1 MISRYTLPE
10 MSRIWSEENKFS
22 IWLQIEILAC
32 EAQVELGVV
41 PREAFELIKQKAKFD
56 SARVLEIEET
66 TKHDVIAFLTN
77 VAEYVGPES
86 RYIHL
91 GMTSSD
97 LLDTA
102 LAMQMRQAGLLLVEK
117 LKALREAIRRQALA
131 HKNTLCIGRSH
142 GVHAEPT
149 TFGLK
154 MAIWF
159 AECNRHLERLQ
170 RAIDSVSVGKISGAV
185 GTFAHIDPRVEEY
198 VCKHLDLK
206 PAPVSTQIV
215 QRDRH
220 AEFLNT
226 IALIGAS
233 LEKFA
238 VEIRNLQRTEILE
251 AEEPFGKGQKGS
263 SAMPHKRN
271 PITCERLTGL
281 ARLLRA
287 NAMTALENVALWHER
302 DISHSST
309 ERVILPDSTTLLD
322 YMLHQF
328 TRIAADLQ
336 VYPQNMRRNLERT
349 GGLIFSQQI
358 LLALAQKGMTREEAY
373 RHVQEHAMAVW
384 TDLSEHGKP
393 ASFLERLLGDKTIRQ
408 HLSDHEIRSCF
419 DLNKNLRHVETIYQR
434 LGLRADS

>member
-1 MISRYTLPE
+1 
-10 MSRIWSEENKFS
+10 
-22 IWLQIEILAC
+22 
-32 EAQVELGVV
+32 
-41 PREAFELIKQKAKFD
+41 
-56 SARVLEIEET
+56 
-66 TKHDVIAFLTN
+66 
-77 VAEYVGPES
+77 
-86 RYIHL
+86 
-91 GMTSSD
+91 
-97 LLDTA
+97 
-102 LAMQMRQAGLLLVEK
+102 
-117 LKALREAIRRQALA
+117 
-131 HKNTLCIGRSH
+131 
-142 GVHAEPT
+142 
-149 TFGLK
+149 

-170 RAIDSVSVGKISGAV
+170 HAIDAIAVGKISGAV
-185 GTFAHIDPRVEEY
+185 GTFAHIDPQVEAY
-198 VCKHLDLK
+198 VCGKLDLK

-220 AEFLNT
+220 AEYLNT

-238 VEIRNLQRTEILE
+238 IEIRNLQRTEILE
-251 AEEPFGKGQKGS
+251 VEEPFGKGQKGS

-271 PITCERLTGL
+271 PIACERLTGL

-309 ERVILPDSTTLLD
+309 ERVILPDSTILLD

-328 TRIAADLQ
+328 TRIVRDLQ
-336 VYPQNMRRNLERT
+336 VYPENMRRNLERT
-349 GGLIFSQQI
+349 GGLIFSQQV

-384 TDLSEHGKP
+384 SDLSESGKP
-393 ASFLERLLGDKTIRQ
+393 ASFVERLLGDKTIRQ
-408 HLSDHEIRSCF
+408 YLHEHEIRQCF

-434 LGLRADS
+434 LGLHES

>member
-1 MISRYTLPE
+1 MIPRYTLPD
-10 MSRIWSEENKFS
+10 MGRIWSDANKLT
-22 IWLQIEILAC
+22 IWLRVEILAC
-32 EAQVELGVV
+32 EAQAELGIV
-41 PREAFELIKQKAKFD
+41 PKTAVEVIKQKAKFD
-56 SARVLEIEET
+56 SQRILEIEET

-102 LAMQMRQAGLLLVEK
+102 LAVQMRQAGLLLIEK
-117 LKALREAIRRQALA
+117 LKTLRDAVRQQALT
-131 HKNTLCIGRSH
+131 HKHTACIGRSH

-170 RAIDSVSVGKISGAV
+170 HALNAISVGKISGAV
-185 GTFAHIDPRVEEY
+185 GTFAHIDPRVEKY
-198 VCKHLDLK
+198 VCQRLALE

-220 AEFLNT
+220 AEFLNA

-238 VEIRNLQRTEILE
+238 IEIRNLQRTEILE
-251 AEEPFGKGQKGS
+251 AEEPFSKGQKGS

-271 PITCERLTGL
+271 PITCERIAGL

-287 NAMTALENVALWHER
+287 NAMAGLENVALWHER
-302 DISHSST
+302 DISHSSA
-309 ERVILPDSTTLLD
+309 ERVILPDSTILLD

-328 TRIAADLQ
+328 TRIVRELQ
-336 VYPQNMRRNLERT
+336 VYPENMRRNLERT
-349 GGLIFSQQI
+349 GGLIFSQQV

-384 TDLSEHGKP
+384 TDLSPARG
-393 ASFLERLLGDKTIRQ
+393 ASFLEYLLGDKAIRKFLNETEIRQ
-408 HLSDHEIRSCF
+408 CF
-419 DLNKNLRHVETIYQR
+419 DLNKNLRHVDTIYQR
-434 LGLRADS
+434 LGLHAAA